1 MHSLGQKSSQA
12 MWQTHVRLFT
22 HSNPKS
28 VTWHRLDHGDNSLLT
43 FSANTSYAKELLSIV
58 LLESSLVRLH
68 SLECPDPSST
78 A

>member
-1 MHSLGQKSSQA
+1 

-68 SLECPDPSST
+68 SSALIPPAQPEGLR
-78 A
+78 AEEALL